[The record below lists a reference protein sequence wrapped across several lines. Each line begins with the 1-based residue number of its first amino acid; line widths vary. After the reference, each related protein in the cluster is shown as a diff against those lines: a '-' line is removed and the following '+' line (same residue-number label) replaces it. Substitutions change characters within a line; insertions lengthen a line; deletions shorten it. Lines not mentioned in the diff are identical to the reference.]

1 LNSDWFAHA
10 LVAVATVAVV
20 AACVL
25 GQYEGLLLLSR
36 RLARDRSRDRR
47 KVLTGIFCVLGI
59 HVAQIWLFGFAVWV
73 LMMWPASGALSGD
86 DALHLFD
93 AIYFSAVTFTTVG
106 FGDLTPVGPIRFVAG
121 TEALTGFV
129 LITWSA
135 SFTFIEMQKFWKER

>member
-1 LNSDWFAHA
+1 MSSDWLAHA
-10 LVAVATVAVV
+10 LVAVATVVAV

-25 GQYEGLLLLSR
+25 GQYEGLLMISR
-36 RLARDRSRDRR
+36 RFARHTSRDRR

-59 HVAQIWLFGFAVWV
+59 HVAQIWLFGLAVWV
-73 LMMWPASGALSGD
+73 LMMWPASGTLSGGE
-86 DALHLFD
+86 ALHLLD

-106 FGDLTPVGPIRFVAG
+106 FGDLTPLGPIRFLAG

-135 SFTFIEMQKFWKER
+135 SFTFIEMQRFWNER

>member
-1 LNSDWFAHA
+1 MGGDWLAHA
-10 LVAVATVAVV
+10 LVAVATVALV

-25 GQYEGLLLLSR
+25 GQYEGLLLVSR
-36 RLARDRSRDRR
+36 HLARNRSRDRR

-59 HVAQIWLFGFAVWV
+59 HVAQIWLFGLAVWLL
-73 LMMWPASGALSGD
+73 LMRPESGALSGG

-135 SFTFIEMQKFWKER
+135 SFTFIEMQKFWKDR

>member
-1 LNSDWFAHA
+1 MDTDWVAHA
-10 LVAVATVAVV
+10 QIAVTTVALV

-25 GQYEGLLLLSR
+25 GQYEGLLLVSR
-36 RLARDRSRDRR
+36 HLERDRSRDRR

-59 HVAQIWLFGFAVWV
+59 HVAQIWLFGLAVWLL
-73 LMMWPASGALSGD
+73 LMRPESGALSGVES
-86 DALHLFD
+86 LHLFD

-135 SFTFIEMQKFWKER
+135 SFTFIEMQKFWKGR